1 MNLVQFTLGM
11 ILVVS
16 AAYLSVNVNWR
27 EELQDLSDLLFK
39 AKKKMRS

>member
-27 EELQDLSDLLFK
+27 EELTDLFNLFRK
-39 AKKKMRS
+39 EKRV